1 MSDRLDR
8 LFKEADEAFDG
19 KYSSEVN
26 ELNGLSQSDIDKITP
41 GTEGQKVYK
50 VLVKLVEEASRENMD
65 KAELIDQIKETGE
78 IGISIAKKISGFYN
92 DLQNL

>member
-41 GTEGQKVYK
+41 GTADLRTYK
-50 VLVKLVEEASRENMD
+50 VLVKLVEEASQENMD
-65 KAELIDQIKETGE
+65 KAELIEEIKDIGE
-78 IGISIAKKISGFYN
+78 IGISIAKKITGFYD
-92 DLQNL
+92 DLQNQ

>member
-8 LFKEADEAFDG
+8 LFQEADEAFDG

-92 DLQNL
+92 DLQNV

>member
-8 LFKEADEAFDG
+8 LFKEANDAFDG

-26 ELNGLSQSDIDKITP
+26 ELNGLSKAEIDKITP
-41 GTEGQKVYK
+41 GTEGQKAYK
-50 VLVKLVEEASRENMD
+50 VLMKLVEEASRENMD